1 MITVFTIYLHE
12 FPNGKRYVGMTSQS
26 PERRWR
32 KGEGYKS
39 QPYLYREILK
49 YGWDNIKHTVL
60 AKVNG
65 KAEAEELERSYIL
78 KYNSNSS
85 DYGYNIESGGKKA
98 KGYKLRQE
106 TRDKMSASRK
116 GANNHN
122 YGKHLSEDTKEKLS
136 KAHLGKKMSREAVM
150 KSALKRTG
158 GNAYN
163 ARKVIQL
170 DKAGNI
176 INKFPSLADA
186 SRNSRVRVQD
196 IYSCCTGRQ
205 KTSHGFGWK
214 YDEE

>member
-60 AKVNG
+60 AEVNE
-65 KAEAEELERSYIL
+65 KAEAEKLERSYIL

-85 DYGYNIESGGKKA
+85 DYGYNIESGGEKA

-150 KSALKRTG
+150 KSVLKRMG

-186 SRNSRVRVQD
+186 SRSSRVRVQD